1 AACGVAVLPKDRTAS
16 STDSPQL
23 SERSAQRAVSSAANP
38 AGGPTQVAPQRSE
51 GVAGIRAR
59 FFAYFL
65 AARQES
71 RSAAGP
77 KPGLEK
83 QPPGRVK
90 KQETPVNPTGVF
102 SLQTHGSPT

>member
-1 AACGVAVLPKDRTAS
+1 
-16 STDSPQL
+16 
-23 SERSAQRAVSSAANP
+23 VSFTANP

-83 QPPGRVK
+83 QLPGRVK